1 MSETEIALRKPRRR
15 VAAGPARPRYLQGA
29 DLDRVMMML
38 MALMSEVSAIRD
50 RIDTHEALAD
60 QGIAARFDAVE
71 AFALTESR
79 AAQRGERRDAMMKR
93 IFRVLLEEVEQ
104 DEAARPGSGKPSAK
118 E

>member
-38 MALMSEVSAIRD
+38 IALMSEVSAIRD
-50 RIDTHEALAD
+50 RIDTHEALAE
-60 QGIAARFDAVE
+60 QGAAAGFDAVE

-79 AAQRGERRDAMMKR
+79 AARRDERRDAMMKR
-93 IFRVLLEEVEQ
+93 IFRVLLEEVEP
-104 DEAARPGSGKPSAK
+104 DETARAGSGKPAAK